1 MNLNYYLHYKQ
12 VMNSKLFCS
21 AVMFV
26 IFICIVANFGNNK
39 GTANKLISL
48 FLLLAVI
55 ASILSSSKSES
66 NLENFVASA
75 EDEEKRIKALNQA
88 LEERIES
95 RDRLKI
101 SSDLSCN
108 DRRIVSLGAG
118 YHPLQDVPAC
128 VDGES
133 MLHFTKSVCKPECC
147 DFGKNNGFS
156 CSTGCVCK
164 N

>member
-1 MNLNYYLHYKQ
+1 
-12 VMNSKLFCS
+12 MNSKLFCS

-26 IFICIVANFGNNK
+26 VFICIVANFNNNK
-39 GTANKLISL
+39 GIANKLISL
-48 FLLLAVI
+48 FLLLAAVS
-55 ASILSSSKSES
+55 SILSSSKSDS
-66 NLENFVASA
+66 SLENFVSTPQEEQKRIEELQKALIERKNFRKKLKVSSA
-75 EDEEKRIKALNQA
+75 E
-88 LEERIES
+88 LE
-95 RDRLKI
+95 
-101 SSDLSCN
+101 CT

-133 MLHFTKSVCKPECC
+133 MLHFNKSVCKPECC

-164 N
+164 E

>member
-1 MNLNYYLHYKQ
+1 
-12 VMNSKLFCS
+12 MNSKLFCS

-26 IFICIVANFGNNK
+26 VFICIVANFGNNK
-39 GTANKLISL
+39 GIANKLISL
-48 FLLLAVI
+48 FLLLAVVS
-55 ASILSSSKSES
+55 SILSSSKSDS

-75 EDEEKRIKALNQA
+75 EDEERRIKELQNA

-95 RDRLKI
+95 RNNLKV
-101 SSDLSCN
+101 SAADLQCA

-133 MLHFTKSVCKPECC
+133 MLHFNKSVCKPECC

-164 N
+164 E